1 MTRAVVPDLPA
12 RADFAAWW
20 PTQTRWADN
29 DQYGHANNVV
39 YYSWFDT
46 AVNGLLMQ
54 RLGCDVRDLPAIGV
68 VAETSCRF
76 LAQVGFPQQ
85 LEVGLAVDR
94 LGTEQ
99 RDLPPRGVRGRRVR
113 AGRGGALRARV
124 RRPRHATSGA
134 RAGGGAGR
142 ARRPHQFCIDRLK
155 IPRGRRPPPGRG

>member
-1 MTRAVVPDLPA
+1 MTDAPRAVPH
-12 RADFAAWW
+12 RTEFGAWW

-68 VAETSCRF
+68 VAETSCRY

-85 LEVGLAVDR
+85 LEVGLAVER
-94 LGTEQ
+94 LGTSSVTYRLAVFETGAFE
-99 RDLPPRGVRGRRVR
+99 PAAVGRFVHVYVDP
-113 AGRGGALRARV
+113 GT
-124 RRPRHATSGA
+124 RRPVPVPQAVRDVLADLTSSASTG
-134 RAGGGAGR
+134 
-142 ARRPHQFCIDRLK
+142 
-155 IPRGRRPPPGRG
+155 

>member
-1 MTRAVVPDLPA
+1 MTRAPDLPA

-54 RLGCDVRDLPAIGV
+54 RLGRDVRELPAIGV

-76 LAQVGFPQQ
+76 LAQVGFPQA
-85 LEVGLAVDR
+85 LEVGIVVER
-94 LGTEQ
+94 LGTSSVTYRLAVFEAGGTDPAAVG
-99 RDLPPRGVRGRRVR
+99 RFVHVYVDPRS
-113 AGRGGALRARV
+113 
-124 RRPRHATSGA
+124 RRPVPVPEAVRDALADLTSSASTG
-134 RAGGGAGR
+134 
-142 ARRPHQFCIDRLK
+142 
-155 IPRGRRPPPGRG
+155 